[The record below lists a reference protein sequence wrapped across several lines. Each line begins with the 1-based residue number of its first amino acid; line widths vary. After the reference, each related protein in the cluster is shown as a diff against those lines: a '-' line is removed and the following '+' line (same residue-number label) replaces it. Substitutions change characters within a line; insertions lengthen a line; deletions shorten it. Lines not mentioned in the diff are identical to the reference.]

1 MRKLLFGIVA
11 LIAVLIAV
19 ALFLPQLIPAE
30 TFKGELEK
38 RASESLGRNVTIGD
52 DLSIKIFPKT
62 AFRVTDLQIDNPD
75 GFSSPYLVR
84 VGEASIG
91 VDLLKILSREVQ
103 INQFVLQEPDINL
116 EKTKSGAINWELSP
130 ANGDAQSSSSGDGG
144 ADVTNAINDIR
155 LGDVRIVDGKATYAD
170 RQADQSYAI
179 NDIDV
184 DVTLDSL
191 EKPFA
196 VKGTMD
202 IQDTPSRIDLVMTN
216 LGNFIREEDTNLTF
230 TMELG
235 ETSAGGNLGVT
246 FDKGM
251 SFQGP
256 VNFSAPDL
264 PALAALAGSPLPDA
278 PGFDTFSVSGTLNGT
293 SSDIRLTGA
302 QINFDAIEA
311 SGDLRLILSGARPKA
326 TGTLTTPSL
335 DLRPYMPPPT
345 TTSEGFPAWSQEP
358 MDFTSLRNID
368 ADLDISTNE
377 ILLNQMRFSES
388 ELDLVISN
396 GRMTAEIPK
405 MGMYKGNGSGRVV
418 VNARS
423 RVPSFAGNF
432 TMARVDAQPFSID
445 VLSIDNLLGLGGFN
459 FNFTASGASQA
470 AIMATLD
477 GGGGFDVNDGAIKGF
492 NIAKLARAASSF
504 QQGVNPTAVTSAISA
519 ASGGDEVTDFSS
531 FLSKFTMDNGIMTV
545 PTIDLTSPV
554 LSMAGSGTID
564 LPRQTIDLSLQPTA
578 SLNADGSGGNGIA
591 VPVRITGTF
600 SNPKVGVDV
609 EALLRGEAG
618 RRLRGV
624 VDGALGDRIK
634 DSPAGGLLDGVL
646 DRATGGGS
654 SGGSSGGQVTADGA
668 DAAEEDVDP
677 VEAAAKSAIG
687 SIFGGRKKDKDD
699 SDQD

>member
-1 MRKLLFGIVA
+1 
-11 LIAVLIAV
+11 
-19 ALFLPQLIPAE
+19 
-30 TFKGELEK
+30 
-38 RASESLGRNVTIGD
+38 
-52 DLSIKIFPKT
+52 
-62 AFRVTDLQIDNPD
+62 
-75 GFSSPYLVR
+75 
-84 VGEASIG
+84 
-91 VDLLKILSREVQ
+91 
-103 INQFVLQEPDINL
+103 
-116 EKTKSGAINWELSP
+116 
-130 ANGDAQSSSSGDGG
+130 
-144 ADVTNAINDIR
+144 
-155 LGDVRIVDGKATYAD
+155 
-170 RQADQSYAI
+170 
-179 NDIDV
+179 
-184 DVTLDSL
+184 
-191 EKPFA
+191 
-196 VKGTMD
+196 
-202 IQDTPSRIDLVMTN
+202 
-216 LGNFIREEDTNLTF
+216 
-230 TMELG
+230 
-235 ETSAGGNLGVT
+235 
-246 FDKGM
+246 
-251 SFQGP
+251 
-256 VNFSAPDL
+256 
-264 PALAALAGSPLPDA
+264 
-278 PGFDTFSVSGTLNGT
+278 
-293 SSDIRLTGA
+293 
-302 QINFDAIEA
+302 
-311 SGDLRLILSGARPKA
+311 
-326 TGTLTTPSL
+326 
-335 DLRPYMPPPT
+335 
-345 TTSEGFPAWSQEP
+345 
-358 MDFTSLRNID
+358 
-368 ADLDISTNE
+368 
-377 ILLNQMRFSES
+377 MRFSES